1 MLRAYIRPPHH
12 ARSTSVEY
20 LDATSSEIR
29 EVIGPIF
36 TPNGVGLAPDGRT
49 LYVAETETG
58 RVWSWEV
65 TGPGEVRKRPWPSP
79 HGGTLVSGPAGLR
92 PPR

>member
-1 MLRAYIRPPHH
+1 MDRGFVHWARA
-12 ARSTSVEY
+12 
-20 LDATSSEIR
+20 DGSEIR

-58 RVWSWEV
+58 RV
-65 TGPGEVRKRPWPSP
+65 GRGR
-79 HGGTLVSGPAGLR
+79 
-92 PPR
+92 